1 MAALSEC
8 ESVCRLLIDMEEQL
22 KQTAEQP
29 RPPPILSPMS
39 SFGGGLTEPSVFQYV
54 SQSPC

>member
-1 MAALSEC
+1 MAALAEC

-22 KQTAEQP
+22 KQSADQP

-39 SFGGGLTEPSVFQYV
+39 SFGGGLTEPSVF
-54 SQSPC
+54 